1 MSSSIVASFLG
12 ALEASLSVLLT
23 ISYGAVAAR
32 FNLIKS
38 SSARDINKLCVRLF
52 LPALMIANL
61 GDELHAETAYRYVP
75 VLIWA
80 LFYTLTSMALGWTL
94 KRMFKFPAWTIP
106 AICFNNT
113 TALPLLLLQSLQTSG
128 ILKDLTMGKGDSS
141 SEAMKRAKS
150 YFLVAAVVG
159 NSLTFAVGP
168 RLLDDE
174 ETPDSYENQK
184 EQKGQA
190 NGNAAHDDEE
200 EHENPTNA
208 SGRTAEE
215 QEEHATENT
224 TLLPD
229 RVADPGAELGG
240 VLADT
245 FDEYWSRLPTV
256 LRKHLHFV
264 SSLFN
269 APLIG
274 AVIGAILG
282 LVPPFHKAFFSE
294 PQEGGIFKA
303 WLTSSIK
310 KIGELFPALQLVV
323 VGAKL
328 SASLLKMKEG
338 KDVGKMKLVPVLTI
352 FAIRFI
358 LWPVI
363 SIGAVYLIASKT
375 KLLDDD
381 PILWFVLMLMPT
393 GPSATKLTALADV
406 SGGSEEDKH
415 AIAKF
420 ITLSYTISP
429 LICFTVVGALKAS
442 LAAKS

>member
-1 MSSSIVASFLG
+1 MSNSVIASFLG

-23 ISYGAVAAR
+23 IGYGAVAAR
-32 FNLIKS
+32 YNLLKS
-38 SSARDINKLCVRLF
+38 ASARDINKLCVRLF

-61 GDELHAETAYRYVP
+61 GDELQAKTAYRYIP

-80 LFYTLTSMALGWTL
+80 LFYTLASMALGWVL

-128 ILKDLTMGKGDSS
+128 ILKDLTMGKGDTAE
-141 SEAMKRAKS
+141 EAMKRAKS

-174 ETPDSYENQK
+174 ETPDSYEDKKAQE
-184 EQKGQA
+184 EQE
-190 NGNAAHDDEE
+190 NGSESED
-200 EHENPTNA
+200 EHENPTNE

-215 QEEHATENT
+215 QEEHATETT

-229 RVADPGAELGG
+229 RIADPGAELGG

-245 FDEYWSRLPTV
+245 FEKYWSRLPAA
-256 LRKHLHFV
+256 LRNHLHFV
-264 SSLFN
+264 SSFFN

-282 LVPPFHKAFFSE
+282 LVPPFHKAFFGE
-294 PQEGGIFKA
+294 PMEGGIFKA
-303 WLTSSIK
+303 WLTSSVK

-338 KDVGKMKLVPVLTI
+338 KDVGKMKLVPVLSI
-352 FAIRFI
+352 FFIRFI

-363 SIGAVYLIASKT
+363 SIGTIYLLASKT
-375 KLLDDD
+375 SLLDDD
-381 PILWFVLMLMPT
+381 PILWFVLMLLPT

-406 SGGSEEDKH
+406 SGGSEDDKH

-420 ITLSYTISP
+420 ITLSYAISP

>member
-23 ISYGAVAAR
+23 IGYGAVAAR
-32 FNLIKS
+32 YNLVKS
-38 SSARDINKLCVRLF
+38 ASARDINKLCVRLF

-61 GDELHAETAYRYVP
+61 GDELKAKTAYRYIP

-80 LFYTLTSMALGWTL
+80 LLYTLVSMALGWLL

-128 ILKDLTMGKGDSS
+128 ILKDLTMGNGDTSE
-141 SEAMKRAKS
+141 EAMKRAKS

-174 ETPDSYENQK
+174 ETPDSYEDQK
-184 EQKGQA
+184 SQNEQN
-190 NGNAAHDDEE
+190 NGNESSESDE
-200 EHENPTNA
+200 EHENPTND

-215 QEEHATENT
+215 QEEHTTETT

-229 RVADPGAELGG
+229 RIAKHHAKMGG
-240 VLADT
+240 KMSDA
-245 FDEYWSRLPTV
+245 FQKYWSRIPATM
-256 LRKHLHFV
+256 RKHLGFV
-264 SSLFN
+264 GEFFN

-294 PQEGGIFKA
+294 PMDGGIFKA

-338 KDVGKMKLVPVLTI
+338 KDVGKMKLVPVLSI
-352 FAIRFI
+352 FFIRFI
-358 LWPVI
+358 MWPVI
-363 SIGAVYLIASKT
+363 SIGTIYLLASKT
-375 KLLDDD
+375 NLLDDD

-406 SGGSEEDKH
+406 SGGSEEEGH

-420 ITLSYTISP
+420 ITLSYMISP

>member
-1 MSSSIVASFLG
+1 
-12 ALEASLSVLLT
+12 
-23 ISYGAVAAR
+23 
-32 FNLIKS
+32 
-38 SSARDINKLCVRLF
+38 
-52 LPALMIANL
+52 
-61 GDELHAETAYRYVP
+61 
-75 VLIWA
+75 
-80 LFYTLTSMALGWTL
+80 
-94 KRMFKFPAWTIP
+94 
-106 AICFNNT
+106 
-113 TALPLLLLQSLQTSG
+113 
-128 ILKDLTMGKGDSS
+128 MGKDDSA

-174 ETPDSYENQK
+174 ETPDSYENQQ

-190 NGNAAHDDEE
+190 NGNGSASQEDEE

-208 SGRTAEE
+208 AGRTAEE

-245 FDEYWSRLPTV
+245 FDEYWSRLPEV

-264 SSLFN
+264 SSFFN

-358 LWPVI
+358 LWPV
-363 SIGAVYLIASKT
+363 
-375 KLLDDD
+375 
-381 PILWFVLMLMPT
+381 
-393 GPSATKLTALADV
+393 
-406 SGGSEEDKH
+406 
-415 AIAKF
+415 
-420 ITLSYTISP
+420 
-429 LICFTVVGALKAS
+429 
-442 LAAKS
+442 

>member
-23 ISYGAVAAR
+23 ISYGAIAAR
-32 FNLIKS
+32 FNLLKS

-52 LPALMIANL
+52 LPGLMIANL
-61 GDELHAETAYRYVP
+61 GDELHAKTAYRYIP

-80 LFYTLTSMALGWTL
+80 LFYTFSSMALGWAL
-94 KRMFKFPAWTIP
+94 KRMFKFPAWSIP

-113 TALPLLLLQSLQTSG
+113 TALPLLLMQSLQTSG

-174 ETPDSYENQK
+174 ETPGSYEDQESQK
-184 EQKGQA
+184 RQKD
-190 NGNAAHDDEE
+190 GNATNENED

-215 QEEHATENT
+215 QEEHATETT

-229 RVADPGAELGG
+229 RVADHGAKLRG
-240 VLADT
+240 VLSDT
-245 FDEYWSRLPTV
+245 FEEYWSRFQAV
-256 LRKHLHFV
+256 LRRFLHFF
-264 SSLFN
+264 SSFFN

-274 AVIGAILG
+274 AVIGVTVG

-294 PQEGGIFKA
+294 PQDGGIFKA
-303 WLTSSIK
+303 WLTSSVK
-310 KIGELFPALQLVV
+310 KTGELFPALQLVV

-338 KDVGKMKLVPVLTI
+338 KDSGKMKLVPVLTV
-352 FAIRFI
+352 FFIRFI
-358 LWPVI
+358 LWPII
-363 SIGAVYLIASKT
+363 SIGTVYLIASKT

-420 ITLSYTISP
+420 ITLSYAVSP
-429 LICFTVVGALKAS
+429 LICFTVVGSLKAS